1 MLAEDHPFNRLT
13 LTMQLESLGHR
24 VTSTEDGEEAFERW
38 QGEDFDVVITDGMM
52 PRMDGYELARR
63 IRSQEALGGRRR
75 CLVIA
80 LTASAEKDAL
90 ERCLAAGM
98 DRVLFK
104 PTTLDELARALNGES
119 RSCLRASIRNESARL
134 VAVLRAASGCIG

>member
-1 MLAEDHPFNRLT
+1 
-13 LTMQLESLGHR
+13 MQLESLGYR

-90 ERCLAAGM
+90 EHCLAAGM
-98 DRVLFK
+98 DRSCSGRL
-104 PTTLDELARALNGES
+104 
-119 RSCLRASIRNESARL
+119 RSMSSLGR
-134 VAVLRAASGCIG
+134 

>member
-1 MLAEDHPFNRLT
+1 MPTSNPRPKLLLVDDEPANLLALEAVLAPLKQRLVRASSG
-13 LTMQLESLGHR
+13 M
-24 VTSTEDGEEAFERW
+24 EALRHLLND
-38 QGEDFDVVITDGMM
+38 DFAVILLDVRM
-52 PRMDGYELARR
+52 PGMDGYELARR
-63 IRSQEALGGRRR
+63 IRSQEALGGRRC

-104 PTTLDELARALNGES
+104 PTTLDELARALNGGEPLMPTS
-119 RSCLRASIRNESARL
+119 VDSK
-134 VAVLRAASGCIG
+134 